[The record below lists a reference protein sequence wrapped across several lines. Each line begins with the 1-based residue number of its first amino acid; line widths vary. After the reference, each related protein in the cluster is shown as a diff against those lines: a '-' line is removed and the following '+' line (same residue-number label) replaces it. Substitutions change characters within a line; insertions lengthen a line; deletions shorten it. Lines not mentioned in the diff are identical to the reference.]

1 VEEIGSDPMKITRE
15 EVEKFLEDNK
25 WIK

>member
-1 VEEIGSDPMKITRE
+1 LGSKSINVTRE

-25 WIK
+25 WIN

>member
-1 VEEIGSDPMKITRE
+1 LGSKSINVTRE